1 MDVEGA
7 SNAPVFPVPQQ
18 QTPSSTLL
26 FPPPQTPFT
35 PYYYSSSSSPS
46 SPATSSRLTHHVTL
60 SLTSLPILV
69 LTVLGILTTSALLL
83 TYYVFVIRCCLTW
96 HATTTS
102 DSSSPSSGAPRSLVI
117 SLTRRRHRRN
127 TTPSDHELPVVHGP
141 APDEPRAGLG
151 EPAIRALPAFR
162 YTKAAKDD
170 VAKNSADASECA
182 VCLGE
187 FQEGERVRLL
197 PGCLHVFHAECI
209 DTWLHGC
216 ASCPLCRAA
225 ITATTGKQAPLVMDR
240 PPRREEVVIQVQ
252 VAGTGE
258 EEDTPTQQ
266 REDGTAASKSSTHFH
281 GECSGGSSNEAH
293 CSR

>member
-1 MDVEGA
+1 MDVDGA
-7 SNAPVFPVPQQ
+7 GRAPVFPVPQQ
-18 QTPSSTLL
+18 QAPSSTLL
-26 FPPPQTPFT
+26 FPPPVTPSLT
-35 PYYYSSSSSPS
+35 PYYYHSSSSSSSSP
-46 SPATSSRLTHHVTL
+46 ATPSRLTHHVTL

-96 HATTTS
+96 HATSS
-102 DSSSPSSGAPRSLVI
+102 DSTTPNSGAPRSLVI
-117 SLTRRRHRRN
+117 SLTRRRHRRSN
-127 TTPSDHELPVVHGP
+127 TPSDHELPVVHGP
-141 APDEPRAGLG
+141 EPDEPRGGLG

-162 YTKAAKDD
+162 YTKAATGG
-170 VAKNSADASECA
+170 DASECA

-209 DTWLHGC
+209 DTWLQGC
-216 ASCPLCRAA
+216 ANCPLCRAA
-225 ITATTGKQAPLVMDR
+225 ITGTTGKQAPLTMDR
-240 PPRREEVVIQVQ
+240 PRRGEEVVIQVQ

-266 REDGTAASKSSTHFH
+266 REDGTAASKSGTHFH
-281 GECSGGSSNEAH
+281 GECSGGSSNEEAH
-293 CSR
+293 CTR

>member
-1 MDVEGA
+1 MNAEGA
-7 SNAPVFPVPQQ
+7 GRGPVFPVPQQ
-18 QTPSSTLL
+18 QAPSSSSSL
-26 FPPPQTPFT
+26 PPY
-35 PYYYSSSSSPS
+35 YYYSSSSSSS
-46 SPATSSRLTHHVTL
+46 SPATTSRLTHHVTL
-60 SLTSLPILV
+60 SFTSLPILV

-96 HATTTS
+96 HATSS
-102 DSSSPSSGAPRSLVI
+102 DPSSPNSGGPRSLVV
-117 SLTRRRHRRN
+117 SLTRRRRPRR
-127 TTPSDHELPVVHGP
+127 SSAAVDHELPVVHGP
-141 APDEPRAGLG
+141 EPDEARGGLG

-162 YTKAAKDD
+162 YSKAAKDD
-170 VAKNSADASECA
+170 AAAAGDASECA

-216 ASCPLCRAA
+216 ANCPLCRAA
-225 ITATTGKQAPLVMDR
+225 ITAAAGKQAPLMMDR
-240 PPRREEVVIQVQ
+240 LPRREEVVIQVQ

-258 EEDTPTQQ
+258 EEEDTPTQQ
-266 REDGTAASKSSTHFH
+266 QQEDGTAASKSSTCFH
-281 GECSGGSSNEAH
+281 GECSGGSSRSNEAH

>member
-1 MDVEGA
+1 MDADGA
-7 SNAPVFPVPQQ
+7 GRAPVFPVPQQ
-18 QTPSSTLL
+18 QAPSST
-26 FPPPQTPFT
+26 TPLA
-35 PYYYSSSSSPS
+35 PYYYYSSSSSP
-46 SPATSSRLTHHVTL
+46 ATPSRLTHHVTL

-96 HATTTS
+96 HATAS
-102 DSSSPSSGAPRSLVI
+102 DSSTPNSGAPRSLVHLPHPPPP
-117 SLTRRRHRRN
+117 SPQQHPLRTRAPRGRTGRRP
-127 TTPSDHELPVVHGP
+127 TT
-141 APDEPRAGLG
+141 PRAGLG

-162 YTKAAKDD
+162 AAKD
-170 VAKNSADASECA
+170 AASECA

-225 ITATTGKQAPLVMDR
+225 ITATTGKQAPLTMDR
-240 PPRREEVVIQVQ
+240 PWRGEEVVIQVQ

-258 EEDTPTQQ
+258 EEDTLTPQQ
-266 REDGTAASKSSTHFH
+266 EDGAVASKSGTRFH
-281 GECSGGSSNEAH
+281 GECSGGGSSNEAH

>member
-1 MDVEGA
+1 M
-7 SNAPVFPVPQQ
+7 APVFPVPQRQ
-18 QTPSSTLL
+18 APSSTLL
-26 FPPPQTPFT
+26 FAPPQTPFT
-35 PYYYSSSSSPS
+35 PYYYSSS

-83 TYYVFVIRCCLTW
+83 TYYVLVIRCCLTW
-96 HATTTS
+96 HGTTA
-102 DSSSPSSGAPRSLVI
+102 DSSSPSSGASGSLVI

-127 TTPSDHELPVVHGP
+127 NTPSDHELPVVHGP
-141 APDEPRAGLG
+141 TPDEPCTGLG
-151 EPAIRALPAFR
+151 ESAIRALPAFR

-170 VAKNSADASECA
+170 AATGGDASECA

-209 DTWLHGC
+209 DTWLQGC
-216 ASCPLCRAA
+216 ANCPLCRAA
-225 ITATTGKQAPLVMDR
+225 ITGKQAPLTMDR

-258 EEDTPTQQ
+258 EEDTP
-266 REDGTAASKSSTHFH
+266 REHGTAASKSSTHFH

>member
-1 MDVEGA
+1 MDADGA
-7 SNAPVFPVPQQ
+7 GRAPVFPVPQQ
-18 QTPSSTLL
+18 QAPSST
-26 FPPPQTPFT
+26 TPLA
-35 PYYYSSSSSPS
+35 PYYYYSSSSSP
-46 SPATSSRLTHHVTL
+46 ATPSRLTHHVTL

-96 HATTTS
+96 HATAS
-102 DSSSPSSGAPRSLVI
+102 DSSTPNSGAPRSLVI
-117 SLTRRRHRRN
+117 SLTRRRPRRSN
-127 TTPSDHELPVVHGP
+127 TPSEHELPVVHGP

-162 YTKAAKDD
+162 YSKAAKD
-170 VAKNSADASECA
+170 DASECA

-225 ITATTGKQAPLVMDR
+225 ITATTGKQAPLTMDR
-240 PPRREEVVIQVQ
+240 PRRGEEVVIQVQ

-258 EEDTPTQQ
+258 EEDTLTPQQ
-266 REDGTAASKSSTHFH
+266 EDGAVASKSGTRFH
-281 GECSGGSSNEAH
+281 GECSGGGSSNEAH

>member
-1 MDVEGA
+1 MDADGA
-7 SNAPVFPVPQQ
+7 GNAPAFPVPRQQ
-18 QTPSSTLL
+18 APSSTTLL
-26 FPPPQTPFT
+26 FPPPTTPLA
-35 PYYYSSSSSPS
+35 PYYYSSS

-83 TYYVFVIRCCLTW
+83 TYYVLVIRCCLTW
-96 HATTTS
+96 HATTS
-102 DSSSPSSGAPRSLVI
+102 DHDSRAPRSLVI

-127 TTPSDHELPVVHGP
+127 STPSDHELPVVHGP
-141 APDEPRAGLG
+141 VPDEPRTGLG

-170 VAKNSADASECA
+170 ATGGDASECA

-225 ITATTGKQAPLVMDR
+225 ITGKQAPLTMDR

-258 EEDTPTQQ
+258 EEGTPQ
-266 REDGTAASKSSTHFH
+266 REHATAASKSSTHFH
-281 GECSGGSSNEAH
+281 GECSGGGGGNEAR
-293 CSR
+293 CSK

>member
-7 SNAPVFPVPQQ
+7 AGRGPVFPVPQRRAPA
-18 QTPSSTLL
+18 TALL

-35 PYYYSSSSSPS
+35 PYYYSSSSSS
-46 SPATSSRLTHHVTL
+46 SPATPSRLTHHVTL

-96 HATTTS
+96 HATTS
-102 DSSSPSSGAPRSLVI
+102 DHDSGAPRSLVI

-127 TTPSDHELPVVHGP
+127 NTASDHELPVVHGP

-162 YTKAAKDD
+162 YSKAAKD
-170 VAKNSADASECA
+170 DASECA

-209 DTWLHGC
+209 DTWLHDC
-216 ASCPLCRAA
+216 ANCPLCRAA
-225 ITATTGKQAPLVMDR
+225 ITGTTGKQAPLVMDR
-240 PPRREEVVIQVQ
+240 PPRSEEVVIQVQ
-252 VAGTGE
+252 AAGTGE
-258 EEDTPTQQ
+258 EEDTVTRQQ
-266 REDGTAASKSSTHFH
+266 EDGAAASKSSAHFH
-281 GECSGGSSNEAH
+281 GECSGGSSNEEAH

>member
-1 MDVEGA
+1 MDAEGA
-7 SNAPVFPVPQQ
+7 GRGPVFPVTQQ
-18 QTPSSTLL
+18 QAPSSSSSL
-26 FPPPQTPFT
+26 PPY
-35 PYYYSSSSSPS
+35 YYYSSSSSSS
-46 SPATSSRLTHHVTL
+46 SPATTSRLTHHVTL

-96 HATTTS
+96 HATSS
-102 DSSSPSSGAPRSLVI
+102 DSSPGGPRSLVV
-117 SLTRRRHRRN
+117 SLTRRRR
-127 TTPSDHELPVVHGP
+127 SSAAVDHELPVVHGP
-141 APDEPRAGLG
+141 EPDEARGGLG

-162 YTKAAKDD
+162 YSKAAKDD
-170 VAKNSADASECA
+170 AAAAGDASECA

-216 ASCPLCRAA
+216 ANCPLCRAA
-225 ITATTGKQAPLVMDR
+225 ITATAGKQAPLMMGR

-258 EEDTPTQQ
+258 EEEDTPTQQ
-266 REDGTAASKSSTHFH
+266 QEDGTAASKSRTRFH
-281 GECSGGSSNEAH
+281 GECSGGSSSNEAH